1 MGADGA
7 TAARARP
14 RHRDPVALHAPRE
27 LNAFPAATMLPW
39 LLRSASG
46 TLYRIRATLRYPA
59 LGGMKEVIVATS
71 TSFRISNTAKTRLTS
86 RAAREGMTATAL
98 LDQLIVEGID
108 QLDYPGI
115 IFRGPAHDRR
125 AALAAG
131 PDVWEVIARLQ
142 DLDGT
147 EEQRISLL
155 GAESDLHPRL
165 IRIALDYAA
174 EHPDKVQGRIDRN
187 RAMAERSRSMAQQ
200 REALLA

>member
-1 MGADGA
+1 V
-7 TAARARP
+7 AA
-14 RHRDPVALHAPRE
+14 
-27 LNAFPAATMLPW
+27 
-39 LLRSASG
+39 
-46 TLYRIRATLRYPA
+46 
-59 LGGMKEVIVATS
+59 S
-71 TSFRISNTAKTRLTS
+71 TSFRMSDTTKARLAS

-98 LDQLIVEGID
+98 LGQLIVEGID

-131 PDVWEVIARLQ
+131 PDVWEIVTRLQ
-142 DLDGT
+142 ELDGS

-155 GAESDLHPRL
+155 SAESDLHPRL

-174 EHPDKVQGRIDRN
+174 DHSDEVRVRIERN
-187 RAMAERSRSMAQQ
+187 RAAAERSRRTSEQ

>member
-1 MGADGA
+1 V
-7 TAARARP
+7 TA
-14 RHRDPVALHAPRE
+14 
-27 LNAFPAATMLPW
+27 
-39 LLRSASG
+39 
-46 TLYRIRATLRYPA
+46 
-59 LGGMKEVIVATS
+59 S
-71 TSFRISNTAKTRLTS
+71 TSFRISETAKTRLAS
-86 RAAREGMTATAL
+86 RATREGVTATAL

-131 PDVWEVIARLQ
+131 PDVWEIVARLQ
-142 DLDGT
+142 ELDGS

-155 GAESDLHPRL
+155 SAESDLHPRP

-174 EHPDKVQGRIDRN
+174 EHADEIRSRIDRN
-187 RAMAERSRSMAQQ
+187 RAMAERIRRTSQQ

>member
-1 MGADGA
+1 M
-7 TAARARP
+7 AA
-14 RHRDPVALHAPRE
+14 
-27 LNAFPAATMLPW
+27 
-39 LLRSASG
+39 
-46 TLYRIRATLRYPA
+46 
-59 LGGMKEVIVATS
+59 S
-71 TSFRISNTAKTRLTS
+71 TSFRISDAARTRLAT

-98 LDQLIVEGID
+98 LDLLIVEGID

-142 DLDGT
+142 ELDGS

-155 GAESDLHPRL
+155 SAESDLHPRL

-174 EHPDKVQGRIDRN
+174 EHPAEIRERIERN
-187 RAMAERSRSMAQQ
+187 QAVAERSRGMSQQ
-200 REALLA
+200 RQALLA

>member
-1 MGADGA
+1 
-7 TAARARP
+7 
-14 RHRDPVALHAPRE
+14 
-27 LNAFPAATMLPW
+27 
-39 LLRSASG
+39 LL
-46 TLYRIRATLRYPA
+46 
-59 LGGMKEVIVATS
+59 VATS
-71 TSFRISNTAKTRLTS
+71 TSFRISDATKARLTS

-98 LDQLIVEGID
+98 LGQLITEGID

-131 PDVWEVIARLQ
+131 PDVWEVVARLQ
-142 DLDGT
+142 ELDGG

-155 GAESDLHPRL
+155 SAESDLHPRL

-174 EHPDKVQGRIDRN
+174 DHADEVRERIDRN
-187 RAMAERSRSMAQQ
+187 QAMAERSRRTSQQ

>member
-1 MGADGA
+1 M
-7 TAARARP
+7 AA
-14 RHRDPVALHAPRE
+14 
-27 LNAFPAATMLPW
+27 
-39 LLRSASG
+39 
-46 TLYRIRATLRYPA
+46 
-59 LGGMKEVIVATS
+59 S
-71 TSFRISNTAKTRLTS
+71 TSFRITDATKARLAS

-98 LDQLIVEGID
+98 LGQLIVEGVD

-131 PDVWEVIARLQ
+131 PDVWEIVARLQ
-142 DLDGT
+142 ELDGS

-155 GAESDLHPRL
+155 SAESDLHPRL

-174 EHPDKVQGRIDRN
+174 DHADDVRTRIDRN
-187 RAMAERSRSMAQQ
+187 RAMAERSRHTSKQ